1 MNYMTN
7 KIVAIQGDNLKK
19 LNPKTDTSL
28 FLADSAQ
35 KLGYKIFYYEPHDL
49 SVIKNKVT
57 AKGYFV
63 EINYNSKKLI
73 HAYGPH
79 KKVIT
84 MPINQA
90 IDLIEKT
97 ANLGVKKIS
106 KIINEIKL

>member
-73 HAYGPH
+73 QMI
-79 KKVIT
+79 K
-84 MPINQA
+84 
-90 IDLIEKT
+90 EKT
-97 ANLGVKKIS
+97 LNFGKC
-106 KIINEIKL
+106 E